1 MIFNINNHY
10 IKLNMQKII
19 IYNFKELFKILD
31 EVKDILYFKIEHYSS
46 KDKNK
51 LITVN
56 NSNDI
61 VISNKVIDNHQNS
74 LILNDLP
81 IKISKL
87 IEIIN
92 LELIKKKFS
101 NQSEIKFGEY
111 KINLNSRELILTK
124 TSLKLTEKEINIILY
139 LLRANKP
146 VNIKELQT
154 AIWAYNQG
162 TETHTVETHIYRLR
176 KKILKLFNDKN
187 FIDSVENGYILNV

>member
-1 MIFNINNHY
+1 
-10 IKLNMQKII
+10 MQKII

-51 LITVN
+51 LITIN

-61 VISNKVIDNHQNS
+61 VISSKVIDNYQNS

-101 NQSEIKFGEY
+101 NQSEIKFREY

>member
-1 MIFNINNHY
+1 
-10 IKLNMQKII
+10 MQKII

-51 LITVN
+51 LITIN

-61 VISNKVIDNHQNS
+61 VISSKVIDNYQNS

-101 NQSEIKFGEY
+101 NQSEIKFREY

-146 VNIKELQT
+146 DNIKELQT

-176 KKILKLFNDKN
+176 KKFLNYLMIKIL
-187 FIDSVENGYILNV
+187 

>member
-1 MIFNINNHY
+1 
-10 IKLNMQKII
+10 MQKII

-51 LITVN
+51 LITIN

-61 VISNKVIDNHQNS
+61 VISTKVIDNYQNS

-101 NQSEIKFGEY
+101 NQSEIKFREY
-111 KINLNSRELILTK
+111 KINLNSRELILAK

>member
-1 MIFNINNHY
+1 
-10 IKLNMQKII
+10 MQKII